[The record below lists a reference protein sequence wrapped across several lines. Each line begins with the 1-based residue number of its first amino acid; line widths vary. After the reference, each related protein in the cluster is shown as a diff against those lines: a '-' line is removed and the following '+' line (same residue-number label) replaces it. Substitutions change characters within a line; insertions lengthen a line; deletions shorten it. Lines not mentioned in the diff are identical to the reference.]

1 MKHLLSFY
9 FLFILGTTIHAEEQV
24 KIIYRN
30 YKVDSII
37 LQPPF
42 NQYLTEGM
50 LKGLDQ
56 ISSKPDGVFT
66 IFIDKNQIIANRN
79 GYLNV
84 YKWEKEKWIDLYKG
98 NFGGHNFGRFCFLY
112 KEELYAYGGYGY
124 WHFNSSLIKFNESAG
139 GWDFITSVDQFD
151 RIVEPLF
158 NIIDDQLYIT
168 GGYFSINDKITPNNK
183 TAIIN
188 LNDNKQYIKSNPIKL
203 DSSYKESDYSALFR
217 GAINNLAFLDVWSPN
232 IRYLLIHNF
241 KNGQYYLRDIL
252 FNDWITVPLT
262 YIDGQQFIIT
272 DHKNKLKF
280 ITEEILM
287 KGASPVGIEQK
298 SQNITTSKKL
308 LTVTSVIS
316 VLILIIVIG
325 IYKKKKSN
333 KNIQIESLATDVLS
347 EQSEGEHIIKIIS
360 GLKIA
365 EGTLVTPDQL
375 DQLLEIEDLETDS
388 KRARRS
394 QMIKSINKF
403 TAEKMGYE
411 LVHRLKDEKDKRY
424 INYQIGKLKANQTD
438 LINK

>member
-203 DSSYKESDYSALFR
+203 DSSYKELDFSALFR
-217 GAINNLAFLDVWSPN
+217 GAVNNLAFLEVWSPN

-287 KGASPVGIEQK
+287 KGAFPVGIEQE

-308 LTVTSVIS
+308 LTITSVIS

>member
-42 NQYLTEGM
+42 NQHLTKDM

-98 NFGGHNFGRFCFLY
+98 KFGGHNFGRFCFLY
-112 KEELYAYGGYGY
+112 KKELYAYGGYGY

-151 RIVEPLF
+151 RLVEPLF

-203 DSSYKESDYSALFR
+203 DSSYKESDYSALYR
-217 GAINNLAFLDVWSPN
+217 GAINNLAFFGVWSPN
-232 IRYLLIHNF
+232 KRYLLIHNF

-287 KGASPVGIEQK
+287 NGASPVGIEQE

-308 LTVTSVIS
+308 LTITSVIS

-347 EQSEGEHIIKIIS
+347 EQSEGEHIIKIIG

-365 EGTLVTPDQL
+365 EGTVVTPDQL

>member
-30 YKVDSII
+30 YKVASII

-42 NQYLTEGM
+42 NQYLTEDM

-252 FNDWITVPLT
+252 FKDWITVPLT

-287 KGASPVGIEQK
+287 KGAFPVGIEQEP
-298 SQNITTSKKL
+298 QNITTSKKL
-308 LTVTSVIS
+308 LTITSVIS

-347 EQSEGEHIIKIIS
+347 EQSEGEHIIKIIG

-424 INYQIGKLKANQTD
+424 INYQIGNPKANQTD
-438 LINK
+438 LIYK

>member
-98 NFGGHNFGRFCFLY
+98 RFGGHNFGRFCFLY

-151 RIVEPLF
+151 RLVEPLF

-203 DSSYKESDYSALFR
+203 DSSYKESDYSALYR
-217 GAINNLAFLDVWSPN
+217 GAINNLAFFGVWSPN
-232 IRYLLIHNF
+232 KRYLLIHNF

-287 KGASPVGIEQK
+287 KGAFPVGIEQE

-308 LTVTSVIS
+308 LTITSVIS

-347 EQSEGEHIIKIIS
+347 EQSEGEHIIKIIG

-365 EGTLVTPDQL
+365 EGTVVTPDQL

>member
-30 YKVDSII
+30 YKVASII

-42 NQYLTEGM
+42 NQYLTEDM

-287 KGASPVGIEQK
+287 KGAFPVGIEQEP
-298 SQNITTSKKL
+298 QNITTSKKL
-308 LTVTSVIS
+308 LTITSVIS

-347 EQSEGEHIIKIIS
+347 EQSEGEHIIKIIG

-424 INYQIGKLKANQTD
+424 INYQIGNLKANQTD

>member
-139 GWDFITSVDQFD
+139 GWIFITSVHPFD
-151 RIVEPLF
+151 RLVEPLF

-347 EQSEGEHIIKIIS
+347 EQSEGEHIIKIIG

-365 EGTLVTPDQL
+365 ESTLVTPDKL

>member
-98 NFGGHNFGRFCFLY
+98 KFGGHNFGRFCFLY

-139 GWDFITSVDQFD
+139 GWIFITSVHPFD
-151 RIVEPLF
+151 RLVEPLF

-188 LNDNKQYIKSNPIKL
+188 LNNNEHYIKSNPIKL
-203 DSSYKESDYSALFR
+203 DSSYKELDFSALFR
-217 GAINNLAFLDVWSPN
+217 GAVNNLAFLEIWSPN

-287 KGASPVGIEQK
+287 KGAFPVGIEQE

-308 LTVTSVIS
+308 LTITSVIS

-424 INYQIGKLKANQTD
+424 INYQIGNLKANQTD

>member
-203 DSSYKESDYSALFR
+203 DSSYKELDFSALFR

-308 LTVTSVIS
+308 LTITSVIS